1 MRFLVLDFNAR
12 TVEMMPTDNR
22 TCLTTQMAIWNLLRI
37 LQVNFGGMSEA
48 IAKKLSSFIKLQEP
62 QLRIYIYIYR
72 EIDMYRINLAILKQK
87 IGESKLK
94 PPAHF
99 SSSVKN
105 KASLPVCDQN
115 MCRESKEKHQSIW
128 ETEMKLP
135 KNQMKERR

>member
-62 QLRIYIYIYR
+62 QLRKYIYIYI
-72 EIDMYRINLAILKQK
+72 
-87 IGESKLK
+87 
-94 PPAHF
+94 
-99 SSSVKN
+99 
-105 KASLPVCDQN
+105 
-115 MCRESKEKHQSIW
+115 
-128 ETEMKLP
+128 
-135 KNQMKERR
+135 

>member
-62 QLRIYIYIYR
+62 QLRIYIYI
-72 EIDMYRINLAILKQK
+72 
-87 IGESKLK
+87 
-94 PPAHF
+94 
-99 SSSVKN
+99 
-105 KASLPVCDQN
+105 
-115 MCRESKEKHQSIW
+115 
-128 ETEMKLP
+128 
-135 KNQMKERR
+135 